1 MMLTVIRTSCHAYSC
16 RNFTN
21 IVMLFGP
28 AINNVE
34 GQGGGV
40 EDLEHNWIEQC

>member
-1 MMLTVIRTSCHAYSC
+1 MLTVIELHRHAYSC

-21 IVMLFGP
+21 IVMLFGS

-34 GQGGGV
+34 GLCGGE